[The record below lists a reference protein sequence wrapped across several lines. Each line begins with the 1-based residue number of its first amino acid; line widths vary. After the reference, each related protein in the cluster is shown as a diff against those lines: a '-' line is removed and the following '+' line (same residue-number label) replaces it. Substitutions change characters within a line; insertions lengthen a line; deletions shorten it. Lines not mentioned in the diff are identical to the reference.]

1 LAEID
6 GEDGHRP
13 DGEKLGLPV
22 LKRPFPEVGVEKITA
37 PANGLLAM
45 FHLLPVEESPVVQ
58 RLNEPRREIGVVRV
72 LSGKRLPDECN
83 EENPPK
89 KRPSPFSFAKV
100 LIRE

>member
-1 LAEID
+1 M
-6 GEDGHRP
+6 RP
-13 DGEKLGLPV
+13 LV
-22 LKRPFPEVGVEKITA
+22 
-37 PANGLLAM
+37 
-45 FHLLPVEESPVVQ
+45 
-58 RLNEPRREIGVVRV
+58 GVVRV